1 MTMKRIYALPIIAAL
16 ILCGCSKEITVIPQT
31 NTPSETAN
39 ETSGETAAKQTQPA
53 ETAETTSQPSAVSET
68 IITADSPIDDDTD
81 VFDDSEFSD
90 ITSDD
95 TSDITDL
102 ADEELTDNTMTVTV
116 LSVSENGFMAA
127 LGQDTFFGKKNDEV
141 SIGLP
146 YDHPEIEG
154 GCVLMVTLSDDCEV
168 MESYPMQI
176 SSRYVEYIEVLT
188 YPDE

>member
-16 ILCGCSKEITVIPQT
+16 ILCGFLCGCSKEITVIPQADI
-31 NTPSETAN
+31 PS
-39 ETSGETAAKQTQPA
+39 ETAAKQTQPA
-53 ETAETTSQPSAVSET
+53 ETTETQAQTSAVSET
-68 IITADSPIDDDTD
+68 IITADIPIDDDTD
-81 VFDDSEFSD
+81 VFDDSEF
-90 ITSDD
+90 
-95 TSDITDL
+95 SDITDL

-116 LSVSENGFMAA
+116 MSVSENGFMAA
-127 LGQDTFFGKKNDEV
+127 LSQDTFFGKKNDEV

-146 YDHPEIEG
+146 YDHPEIES

-176 SSRYVEYIEVLT
+176 SSQYVEYIEVLT

>member
-16 ILCGCSKEITVIPQT
+16 ILCGCSKEITVIPQADI
-31 NTPSETAN
+31 PSETADK
-39 ETSGETAAKQTQPA
+39 TAAKQTQPA
-53 ETAETTSQPSAVSET
+53 ETTETQAQTSAVSET
-68 IITADSPIDDDTD
+68 IITADIPIDDDTD
-81 VFDDSEFSD
+81 VFDDSEF
-90 ITSDD
+90 
-95 TSDITDL
+95 SDITDL

-116 LSVSENGFMAA
+116 MSVSENGFMAA
-127 LGQDTFFGKKNDEV
+127 LSQDTFFGKKNDKV

-146 YDHPEIEG
+146 YDHPEIES

-176 SSRYVEYIEVLT
+176 SSQYVEYIEVLT